1 MGSVTEPIYEDVLG
15 QWPQLK
21 TYNHGCALYKAIGI
35 AREDIIKEWED
46 ATAKLAEQIPWL
58 TQQVV
63 HTDVRP
69 GNTGKFHVAPWPT
82 NLPPNKMLRIK
93 DCTELLPSYQGLHD
107 SQFPVQ
113 KLDGQVICPVP
124 GFPMTYKEE
133 EIGPAPACIIQLNFI
148 TDGVIVTF
156 SNHHNVMDGTGIFNV
171 VGMIAHLIGGGSLP
185 PQVIKQG
192 NRDPATVIPL
202 YPSDH
207 PIKDQS
213 YLRVFSPVPTPLPS
227 GIQTPAKW
235 LAVRFRKDAIPQVKA
250 LAQDPD
256 GYDTSVPFISSGDA
270 VSALYWKTLVKVR
283 VSLGAPTSTRTKFSR
298 AIDARKAVG
307 VPYTYMGQMVFTV
320 ATYKTYGELL
330 DLPLSAVASLLRG
343 DLNEANTEHSARSYA
358 TFLASEPD
366 KTKITYAGPFD
377 RGTDIASSSM
387 AQAALVLQ
395 FGKLGAPEFIRRPNL
410 FPLPGTLYFYP
421 PEASGDLNLLV
432 CLSDEEINGLK
443 EDQIW
448 GKCTEVIG

>member
-1 MGSVTEPIYEDVLG
+1 MGSVTEPIYEDVMG

-21 TYNHGCALYKAIGI
+21 TYNHGCALYKAIGV
-35 AREDIIKEWED
+35 ARDDIIKEWEN
-46 ATAKLAEQIPWL
+46 ATDKLAEQIPWL
-58 TQQVV
+58 AQQVV
-63 HTDVRP
+63 HMDVRP
-69 GNTGKFHVAPWPT
+69 GHTGKFHVVPWPSD
-82 NLPPNKMLRIK
+82 LPPNKMLRVK
-93 DCTELLPSYQGLHD
+93 NCTELLPSYQDLHD

-113 KLDGQVICPVP
+113 KLDGKIICPVP

-156 SNHHNVMDGTGIFNV
+156 SNHLNVMDGTGIFNV

-213 YLRVFSPVPTPLPS
+213 YLRVFSPVPTPLPPKCK
-227 GIQTPAKW
+227 TPAKW
-235 LAVRFRKDAIPQVKA
+235 LAVRFHKDAIPQVKT
-250 LAQDPD
+250 LAQDPAS
-256 GYDTSVPFISSGDA
+256 YDTSVPFISSRDA
-270 VSALYWKTLVKVR
+270 VSALYWKTLARVR
-283 VSLGAPTSTRTKFSR
+283 VSLSAPAATRTN
-298 AIDARKAVG
+298 
-307 VPYTYMGQMVFTV
+307 YMGQMVFTV
-320 ATYKTYGELL
+320 ATYRTYGELL
-330 DLPLSAVASLLRG
+330 ALPLAAVASLLRG

-358 TFLASEPD
+358 TFLAGEPD

-377 RGTDIASSSM
+377 RGTDVASSSM

-395 FGKLGAPEFIRRPNL
+395 FGRLGAPEFIRRPNL

-432 CLSDEEINGLK
+432 CLSEEIKGLK
-443 EDQIW
+443 RMRYGGNALRSLDDV
-448 GKCTEVIG
+448 K